1 MNKQRRLPLVL
12 GECNKETRRMS
23 RRKTKLEIRAL
34 NLRVE

>member
-1 MNKQRRLPLVL
+1 ML
-12 GECNKETRRMS
+12 GDCNEETKRIS